1 MKSGDVKMAATLFVL
16 MGEETAAEVLR
27 YLNEAE
33 IEAISREIS
42 TVGPIAS
49 EEAEKSAEEL
59 YQLLVANRFVSEGG
73 VEYAKKVILRTLG
86 AGPARRIMD
95 RLAQSYNSSNA
106 FDAIERLNPMQLSQ
120 FIQNEHPQTIALI
133 LAHLTMNSSAELLES
148 LPEDIQADVAVRMA
162 SMETISPEVIRG
174 ISAVLEEKLKP
185 VGTYAHNQAYGG
197 IRAVAELLNRIDR
210 RKSRAVLEK
219 IDSNKPDVANS
230 IRELMFV
237 FEDIATLEDPA
248 IREILQRIDKKTV
261 AAALKGATEQQ
272 QQQFFR
278 NMSGRGVDMMKEEME
293 VMGPVKIKDVHA
305 AQQRIVEVV
314 RKLEE
319 EGLINLGTGGS
330 GDEYVV

>member
-33 IEAISREIS
+33 IEAISKEIS
-42 TVGPIAS
+42 NVGPVAS
-49 EEAEKSAEEL
+49 DDAEKSAEEL

-95 RLAQSYNSSNA
+95 RLTQSYSRSNA
-106 FDAIERLNPMQLSQ
+106 FDAIDRLNPIQLSQ

-133 LAHLTMNSSAELLES
+133 LAHLTTASSAELLES

-162 SMETISPEVIRG
+162 SLETISPEVIRG

-185 VGTYAHNQAYGG
+185 VGTYAQQAYGG

-219 IDSNKPDVANS
+219 IDSSKPDVANS

-237 FEDIATLEDPA
+237 FEDIATLDDAA
-248 IREILQRIDKKTV
+248 IREILQRVDKKTI
-261 AAALKGATEQQ
+261 ATALKGGTEQQ

-278 NMSGRGVDMMKEEME
+278 NMSGRGVEMMKEEVE
-293 VMGPVKIKDVHA
+293 IMGPVKIKDVHA

-319 EGLINLGTGGS
+319 EGRINLGGRGS

>member
-16 MGEETAAEVLR
+16 IGEETASEVLR

-33 IEAISREIS
+33 IEAISKEIS
-42 TVGPIAS
+42 NVGPIAS
-49 EEAEKSAEEL
+49 DEAEKSAEEL
-59 YQLLVANRFVSEGG
+59 YQLLMANRFVSEGG
-73 VEYAKKVILRTLG
+73 VDYAKKVILRTLG
-86 AGPARRIMD
+86 AGPAKRIMD
-95 RLAQSYNSSNA
+95 RLSSSYASSNA
-106 FDAIERLNPMQLSQ
+106 FEAIDRLNPMQLSQ

-133 LAHLTMNSSAELLES
+133 LAHLTSISSAELLES

-162 SMETISPEVIRG
+162 SLETISPDVIRG

-197 IRAVAELLNRIDR
+197 IRAVAELLNRMDR

-219 IDSNKPDVANS
+219 IDGNKPEVANS

-237 FEDIATLEDPA
+237 FEDIAMLDDAA
-248 IREILQRIDKKTV
+248 IREILQRVEKKTI
-261 AAALKGATEQQ
+261 AAALKGATDQQ

-293 VMGPVKIKDVHA
+293 IMGPVKIKDVHA

-319 EGLINLGTGGS
+319 EGIINLGGG
-330 GDEYVV
+330 GGGEEYVV

>member
-16 MGEETAAEVLR
+16 MGEETASEVLR

-33 IEAISREIS
+33 IEAISKEIS
-42 TVGPIAS
+42 NVGPIPADD
-49 EEAEKSAEEL
+49 AEKTAEEL
-59 YQLLVANRFVSEGG
+59 YQLLLANRFVSEGG

-95 RLAQSYNSSNA
+95 RLTQSYASSNA
-106 FDAIERLNPMQLSQ
+106 FDAIDRLNPAQLSQ

-133 LAHLTMNSSAELLES
+133 LAHLRANSSAELLDS

-162 SMETISPEVIRG
+162 SLETISPEVIRG

-219 IDSNKPDVANS
+219 IDGSMPDVAKS

-237 FEDIATLEDPA
+237 FEDIATLDDAA
-248 IREILQRIDKKTV
+248 IREILQRVDKKAI

-278 NMSGRGVDMMKEEME
+278 NMSGRGVEMMKEEME
-293 VMGPVKIKDVHA
+293 IMGPVKIKDVHA

-319 EGLINLGTGGS
+319 EGLINLGGG
-330 GDEYVV
+330 GEEYVV

>member
-42 TVGPIAS
+42 TVGPIAA
-49 EEAEKSAEEL
+49 EDAEKSAEEL

-95 RLAQSYNSSNA
+95 RLTQSYSRSNA
-106 FDAIERLNPMQLSQ
+106 FDAIDRLNPMQLSQ

-133 LAHLTMNSSAELLES
+133 LAHLTTASSAELLES

-162 SMETISPEVIRG
+162 SLETITPEVIRG

-185 VGTYAHNQAYGG
+185 VGTYAQQAYGG

-219 IDSNKPDVANS
+219 MDSSKPDVANS

-237 FEDIATLEDPA
+237 FEDIATLDDAA
-248 IREILQRIDKKTV
+248 IREILQRVDKKTI
-261 AAALKGATEQQ
+261 ATALKGGTEQQ

-278 NMSGRGVDMMKEEME
+278 NMSGRGVEMMKEEVE
-293 VMGPVKIKDVHA
+293 IMGPVKIKDVHA

-319 EGLINLGTGGS
+319 EGRINLGGRGS

>member
-16 MGEETAAEVLR
+16 MGEEMSAEVLR

-33 IEAISREIS
+33 IEAISKEIS
-42 TVGPIAS
+42 NVGPISS
-49 EEAEKSAEEL
+49 EDAEKSAEEL

-95 RLAQSYNSSNA
+95 RLTQSYSRSNA
-106 FDAIERLNPMQLSQ
+106 FDAIDRLNPMQLSQ

-133 LAHLTMNSSAELLES
+133 LAHLTTASSAELLES

-162 SMETISPEVIRG
+162 SLETISPEVIRG

-197 IRAVAELLNRIDR
+197 IRAVAELLNRIER

-219 IDSNKPDVANS
+219 IDSTKPDVANS

-237 FEDIATLEDPA
+237 FEDIATLDDA
-248 IREILQRIDKKTV
+248 TIREILQRVDKKTV
-261 AAALKGATEQQ
+261 AAALKGGTEQQ

-278 NMSGRGVDMMKEEME
+278 NMSGRGVEMMKEEME
-293 VMGPVKIKDVHA
+293 VMGPVKIKDVQIGRAH
-305 AQQRIVEVV
+305 V
-314 RKLEE
+314 
-319 EGLINLGTGGS
+319 
-330 GDEYVV
+330 

>member
-33 IEAISREIS
+33 IEAISKEIS
-42 TVGPIAS
+42 TVGPIAA
-49 EEAEKSAEEL
+49 EDAEKSAEEL

-95 RLAQSYNSSNA
+95 RLTQSYSRSNA
-106 FDAIERLNPMQLSQ
+106 FDAIDRLNPMQLSQ

-133 LAHLTMNSSAELLES
+133 LAHLTTASSAELLES

-162 SMETISPEVIRG
+162 SLETISPEVIRG

-185 VGTYAHNQAYGG
+185 VGTYAQQAYGG

-219 IDSNKPDVANS
+219 MDSSKPDVANS

-237 FEDIATLEDPA
+237 FEDIATLDDAA
-248 IREILQRIDKKTV
+248 IREILQRVDKKTI
-261 AAALKGATEQQ
+261 ATALKGGTEQQ

-278 NMSGRGVDMMKEEME
+278 NMSGRGVEMMKEEIE
-293 VMGPVKIKDVHA
+293 IMGPVKIKDVHA

-319 EGLINLGTGGS
+319 EGRINLGGRGS

>member
-16 MGEETAAEVLR
+16 MGEEMSAEVLS
-27 YLNEAE
+27 YLNEAV
-33 IEAISREIS
+33 IEAMSKEIS
-42 TVGPIAS
+42 AVGPIAS
-49 EEAEKSAEEL
+49 DEAEKSAEEL
-59 YQLLVANRFVSEGG
+59 YQLLMANRFVSEGG
-73 VEYAKKVILRTLG
+73 VDYAKKVILRTLG
-86 AGPARRIMD
+86 AGPAKRIKD
-95 RLAQSYNSSNA
+95 RLSSSYASSNA
-106 FDAIERLNPMQLSQ
+106 FEAIDRLNPMQLSQ

-133 LAHLTMNSSAELLES
+133 LAHLTPSSSAELLES
-148 LPEDIQADVAVRMA
+148 LPGDIQADVAVRMA
-162 SMETISPEVIRG
+162 SLETISPDVIRG

-210 RKSRAVLEK
+210 RKSRVVLEN
-219 IDSNKPDVANS
+219 IDSSKPEVANS

-237 FEDIATLEDPA
+237 FEDIATLDDAA
-248 IREILQRIDKKTV
+248 IREILQRVDKKTI
-261 AAALKGATEQQ
+261 ATALKGGTEQQ

-278 NMSGRGVDMMKEEME
+278 NMSGRGVEMMKEEIE
-293 VMGPVKIKDVHA
+293 IMGPVKIKDVHA

-319 EGLINLGTGGS
+319 EGRINLGGRGS

>member
-33 IEAISREIS
+33 IEAISKQIS
-42 TVGPIAS
+42 NVGSIPA
-49 EEAEKSAEEL
+49 EEAEKSAEQL
-59 YQLLVANRFVSEGG
+59 YQLLVANRSISEGG

-95 RLAQSYNSSNA
+95 RLTHSYSNSNA
-106 FDAIERLNPMQLSQ
+106 FEAIDRLNPMQLSQ
-120 FIQNEHPQTIALI
+120 FIQNDHPQTIALI
-133 LAHLTMNSSAELLES
+133 LAHLTPSSSAALLES
-148 LPEDIQADVAVRMA
+148 LPGDIQADVAMRMA
-162 SMETISPEVIRG
+162 TLETISPDVIRG
-174 ISAVLEEKLKP
+174 ISTVLEEKLKP
-185 VGTYAHNQAYGG
+185 VAPYAHNHGYGG

-210 RKSRAVLEK
+210 RKSRTVLEK
-219 IDSNKPDVANS
+219 IDTIQPDVANS

-237 FEDIATLEDPA
+237 FEEIATLDDGA
-248 IREILQRIDKKTV
+248 IREILQRVDRRTL
-261 AAALKGATEQQ
+261 AAALKGANEQQ

-278 NMSGRGVDMMKEEME
+278 NMSGRGVEMMKEEIDII
-293 VMGPVKIKDVHA
+293 GPIKIRDVHA
-305 AQQRIVEVV
+305 AQQRIVSVV

-319 EGLINLGTGGS
+319 EGLINLGDRS